1 MALSRLDV
9 VASTFQ
15 SASEALHDRFLAMTS
30 NAACTGCQH
39 AGFGE
44 AILAAWL
51 QTKWIEFTRKLV
63 IASALGTRRTGGN
76 AVRPVAGVKSEAD
89 AETVVKAATF
99 RAVKKHGGSSPVW
112 HAPWFVIEVSNFI
125 GLGNLPKLEVAL
137 GPTVAPEQI
146 TDFRNYLVHPGDRTR
161 FRYAALQAKLGML
174 RMEPEHLLHQQQK
187 PGLPVFTSWVRELQR
202 VAYDS
207 TR

>member
-1 MALSRLDV
+1 MALSRLDM

-15 SASEALHDRFLAMTS
+15 LASESLHDKFLAMTS

-39 AGFGE
+39 SGFGE

-51 QTKWIEFTRKLV
+51 QTRWIEFTRDLV
-63 IASALGTRRTGGN
+63 VASALGTRRTSGN
-76 AVRPVAGVKSEAD
+76 PVQPVAGVKSQAD
-89 AETVVKAATF
+89 AERVVKAATTH
-99 RAVKKHGGSSPVW
+99 AVKKHGASSPVW
-112 HAPWFVIEVSNFI
+112 HAPWFVIEVSNLI
-125 GLGNLPKLEVAL
+125 GLRNLPKVQAAL
-137 GPTVAPEQI
+137 GPTVTPEQI
-146 TDFRNYLVHPGDRTR
+146 TNFRNYLVHPGNKTR
-161 FRYAALQAKLGML
+161 YRYAALQEKLGFL

-187 PGLPVFTSWVRELQR
+187 PGLTVFTAWVRELQR

>member
-15 SASEALHDRFLAMTS
+15 SASEALHDRFQAMTS

-51 QTKWIEFTRKLV
+51 QTEWIDFTRNLV
-63 IASALGTRRTGGN
+63 IASALGTRRRGGN
-76 AVRPVAGVKSEAD
+76 SVQAVAGVKSQAD
-89 AETVVKAATF
+89 AERVVKAATN
-99 RAVKKHGGSSPVW
+99 RAVKKHGFSSPVW

-125 GLGNLPKLEVAL
+125 GLRNLPKLQAAL
-137 GPTVAPEQI
+137 GPTVTPEQI
-146 TDFRNYLVHPGDRTR
+146 TAFRNYLVHPGNKTR
-161 FRYAALQAKLGML
+161 YKYAALQAKLGML

-187 PGLPVFTSWVRELQR
+187 PGLPVFTSWIRELQR